1 MFQNFGQQLYKSFIE
16 GDRYMLYLQGLGQTM
31 KITLGALL
39 LGIILGSLVAIVKV
53 YARDYKALRPLTW
66 LCDIYV
72 TIIRGTPMTVQ
83 LLIIYYVVF
92 ASAKFNMAPYIAM
105 FAFGLNSGA
114 YVSEIVRGGIL
125 AVDIGQTEAG
135 RSLGLTTNQTMAHI
149 VLPQAI
155 KNILP
160 ALANEVVT
168 LVKESSICSTMGM
181 TELMFGAK
189 QVASNT
195 LITIG
200 PYVMAGVIYF
210 AINYPAG
217 KLIEMLERRMRR
229 GDQR

>member
-160 ALANEVVT
+160 ALGNEIIVLFKETSIVGYIAIQDLT
-168 LVKESSICSTMGM
+168 KAAEKIYTKIFSPAPLLIAAVMYLVIVMLM
-181 TELMFGAK
+181 TWGLR
-189 QVASNT
+189 V
-195 LITIG
+195 
-200 PYVMAGVIYF
+200 
-210 AINYPAG
+210 
-217 KLIEMLERRMRR
+217 LERRLGKSDRR
-229 GDQR
+229 